1 MVTAKQL
8 DELLHKYGLGS
19 IDLEPD
25 GDFVIVNLHYDSKED
40 FYQKNFQLNDDG
52 TFSLDCN
59 GKLIF
64 IGRVLEFHGEYINSE
79 TKELSLD
86 NVEITDIWI
95 ESDDWAYP
103 EGRWGI
109 GENKPTLGIKLT
121 DYDVTENFH
130 SIDYVEKAIIAYLEP
145 FKYKN
150 WMLRQYVKETDIF
163 EKKFYPILFK
173 YRFREKYSSL
183 MNYGFHQ
190 ETEPYFEFTSQSNM
204 TSIIVSLNMF
214 TGRLV
219 MSVYEEN
226 SDDKYGN
233 KPYLKYDVNVND
245 WAEEQ
250 FEDYLLKKMEKT
262 FVQDYEEAIKIKDNE

>member
-1 MVTAKQL
+1 M
-8 DELLHKYGLGS
+8 
-19 IDLEPD
+19 
-25 GDFVIVNLHYDSKED
+25 
-40 FYQKNFQLNDDG
+40 
-52 TFSLDCN
+52 
-59 GKLIF
+59 
-64 IGRVLEFHGEYINSE
+64 
-79 TKELSLD
+79 
-86 NVEITDIWI
+86 EITDIWI

-109 GENKPTLGIKLT
+109 GDDKPTLGINLT
-121 DYDVTENFH
+121 DYDGIENFH

-163 EKKFYPILFK
+163 EKKFYPILSK
-173 YRFREKYSSL
+173 YRFCEKYSSL

-204 TSIIVSLNMF
+204 ASIIVSLNMF

-219 MSVYEEN
+219 MSIYEEN

-245 WAEEQ
+245 WTEEQ
-250 FEDYLLKKMEKT
+250 FEEYLLKKMEKT